1 MPLQYTAEI
10 SVSLPRDQ
18 VVAIFEDPEQASHWM
33 EGLQSMTPISGE
45 PGAVDSVT
53 ELDFLMGK
61 RRMVM
66 KEMITAND
74 LPETFSCRYDADG
87 VRNFIDNRFIAVS
100 ENETR
105 WEMDNVFE
113 FEGFMMKIMGALMPF
128 MFKKQTMTYA
138 QNFKAWAEDGKS
150 VMQKS

>member
-1 MPLQYTAEI
+1 MPLKYTAEI
-10 SVSLPRDQ
+10 TVALPRDK

-33 EGLQSMTPISGE
+33 EGLQSMKPISGE

-66 KEMITAND
+66 KETITANS

-87 VRNFIDNRFIAVS
+87 VHNFIDNRFIAVS

-113 FEGFMMKIMGALMPF
+113 FEGIMMKIMDTLIPF
-128 MFKKQTMTYA
+128 MFKKQTMT
-138 QNFKAWAEDGKS
+138 
-150 VMQKS
+150 